1 MTNYTSP
8 TKKARICRDKAAGL
22 SNTAVAKKFGIHR
35 TTVKRIFDCY
45 AKSEDYYT
53 LKNKS
58 GRPRHFTAQDTRRA
72 VRLLNQGKA
81 RDASDLQRKY
91 FPQFS
96 VQTIRTRL
104 RETGLKG
111 YVRRSKPFLSKRHM
125 EKRLEWAKAHVNW
138 TGGNWKSVLFSDESK
153 FNIFGSDGREW
164 CWRRSGEELDPRYTK
179 KMVKHGGGSIM
190 VWGCI
195 TATGPGRICR
205 IEGTMDAT
213 LYTQILDDE
222 LLGTLGDLGIKKKDI
237 YFQQDNDPKHTSRLA
252 SEWFSKKKLDK
263 LDWPSQSP
271 DMNIIEHVWDHL
283 EHRVRTRT
291 KLPSNVTEL
300 WDALVEE
307 WHNIEDDY
315 IVSLYESM
323 PRRVQALLD
332 AKGGHTKY

>member
-1 MTNYTSP
+1 
-8 TKKARICRDKAAGL
+8 
-22 SNTAVAKKFGIHR
+22 
-35 TTVKRIFDCY
+35 
-45 AKSEDYYT
+45 
-53 LKNKS
+53 
-58 GRPRHFTAQDTRRA
+58 
-72 VRLLNQGKA
+72 
-81 RDASDLQRKY
+81 
-91 FPQFS
+91 
-96 VQTIRTRL
+96 
-104 RETGLKG
+104 
-111 YVRRSKPFLSKRHM
+111 M

-222 LLGTLGDLGIKKKDI
+222 LLGTLGDLEIKKKDI
-237 YFQQDNDPKHTSRLA
+237 YFQQDNDPKHTSWLA